1 MAKWGT
7 KVKKLYPETLTQ
19 KAIVHW
25 FRLQYPHYRNHLIK
39 IGNGG
44 KKTPQGHI
52 LSAAMGEV
60 VGASD
65 LYLSIPSSGFSG
77 LWIEVKPENF
87 KIVPSNKA
95 HVQRQLD
102 FLTDMKSVGYAGEM
116 VIGSNAGIE
125 LIKAYMKNENN

>member
-1 MAKWGT
+1 MAGWGS

-25 FRLQYPHYRNHLIK
+25 FRLQYPGIRDHLIK

-65 LYLSIPSSGFSG
+65 LFLAIPCGGYAG
-77 LWIEVKPENF
+77 LWIEVKPEKF
-87 KIVPSNKA
+87 KLVPSNKA
-95 HVQRQLD
+95 HVERQMN
-102 FLTDMKSVGYAGEM
+102 FLYNMEEVGYAGEL
-116 VIGSNAGIE
+116 VIGSKAGIE
-125 LIKAYMKNENN
+125 VIKGYMELET